1 MNNKK
6 SPPNKP
12 TVQEISSSPAPNA
25 VPNGFQLLSKYRG
38 AIMGIAALWIL
49 AFHEWIQL
57 TTTVEGGFHPVNF
70 LERYI
75 KAIGFCG
82 VDIFLML
89 SGIGLTFAIGKGS
102 LLSFYYRRL
111 KRILLPFLVVAIV
124 RKFLEQWSMQNFI
137 GNITGWRF
145 YTESMYTFLWFVPA
159 IVTLYL
165 LFPFYYKL
173 FSAAKNK
180 VFFTVSVIEIWL
192 LVTLLVRDH
201 MRNDLFGFTNRI
213 PVFVIGILFG
223 WMTKNRK
230 EMVFTVQ
237 TWIHIAITAA
247 LGLYLAYL
255 ADFLGYGLIVPVSNC
270 CIPNCLIAISL
281 PFLIAKGLYFLE
293 QKAKRFGSILYK
305 VLAFFGGFSLEIYCL
320 QEWYAGKVMPGMR
333 DKGWTN
339 LGINLM
345 YFIQVTLISFV
356 ASIAFKYFWKLVEM
370 PFKRRK
376 ES

>member
-1 MNNKK
+1 MKK
-6 SPPNKP
+6 KKTQNTRPAAENAAPPAVQP
-12 TVQEISSSPAPNA
+12 TT
-25 VPNGFQLLSKYRG
+25 PNGFQLLSRYRG
-38 AIMGIAALWIL
+38 GIMGIAAVWIVI
-49 AFHEWIQL
+49 FHEWIQL
-57 TTTVEGGFHPVNF
+57 TVNAESGFHPINF

-82 VDIFLML
+82 VDIFLLL

-111 KRILLPFLVVAIV
+111 KRILLPFLVIALI
-124 RKFLEQWSMQNFI
+124 RNHLEQWGFKNFI
-137 GNITGWRF
+137 GNISGWRF

-159 IVTLYL
+159 IITLYL

-180 VFFTVSVIEIWL
+180 VFFTVSVIEVWL
-192 LVTLLVRDH
+192 LITLLVRDH

-223 WMTKNRK
+223 WMTQNRK
-230 EMVFTVQ
+230 ELVFTAQ
-237 TWIHIAITAA
+237 TWITIVITAL
-247 LGLYLAYL
+247 LGLYLAYI
-255 ADFLGYGLIVPVSNC
+255 ANFHGYGLIVPVSNC
-270 CIPNCLIAISL
+270 CIPNCLISISL
-281 PFLIAKGLYFLE
+281 PFLIAKGLYVLE
-293 QKAKRFGSILYK
+293 QKAKRFGSALYK
-305 VLAFFGGFSLEIYCL
+305 VLAFFGGFSLELYCL
-320 QEWYAGKVMPGMR
+320 QEWYGGKIIPQLR

-345 YFIQVTLISFV
+345 YFAQVTIISFV
-356 ASIAFKYFWKLVEM
+356 ASIVFKYFWKIAEM
-370 PFKRRK
+370 PFNRRK